1 MKKSIRIIAMAL
13 VAIMLCMSL
22 ASCGKKLNGTYEADG
37 ILGLGEVKL
46 EFSGNKVEYSYTLA
60 GKVVSQN
67 GTYKID
73 GDTITF
79 EWVDEDG
86 EKLENAKLDGEYVF
100 EEKDNGDIVIGTT
113 EYEIAD

>member
-1 MKKSIRIIAMAL
+1 MMKRISSILLAL
-13 VAIMLCMSL
+13 LLSTSVL